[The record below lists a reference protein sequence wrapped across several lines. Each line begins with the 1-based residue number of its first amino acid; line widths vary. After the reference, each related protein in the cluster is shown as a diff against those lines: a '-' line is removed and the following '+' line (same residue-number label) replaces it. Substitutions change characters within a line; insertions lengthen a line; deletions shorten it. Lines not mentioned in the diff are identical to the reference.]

1 MVLLRRPRR
10 NVLIGSGATAD
21 FSGRNKKCVYL
32 LNHEDAR
39 RAMSRRSSPC
49 LAAAAV
55 AFANPF
61 KSKIISSDDSVL
73 EITVP
78 GDHFMKITNFTQDGG
93 TDRAVVEVVLP
104 GDTENGGTTNVLTA
118 TRIDFSTGSN
128 AQNSPEIGNRV
139 TIAGPAI
146 VRIRPVVGAKL
157 FITYKKERDEG
168 SGGGGGGGGGSPT
181 PIPIFSP
188 TPTTATP
195 TALRSSLSH
204 HASLSLSAGAGL
216 PSTRQS
222 PSILPASI

>member
-1 MVLLRRPRR
+1 MKMLALRCL
-10 NVLIGSGATAD
+10 VALS
-21 FSGRNKKCVYL
+21 L
-32 LNHEDAR
+32 
-39 RAMSRRSSPC
+39 

-104 GDTENGGTTNVLTA
+104 GDTENGGSTNVLTA
-118 TRIDFSTGSN
+118 TRIDFSTGAN
-128 AQNSPEIGNRV
+128 AQNAPEISNRV

-168 SGGGGGGGGGSPT
+168 SGGGSGSGGGGSPSPT
-181 PIPIFSP
+181 AFPIFSP
-188 TPTTATP
+188 TPSPTCVPDPFGTP
-195 TALRSSLSH
+195 C
-204 HASLSLSAGAGL
+204 
-216 PSTRQS
+216 P
-222 PSILPASI
+222 P